1 MSQEEQSDKYK
12 KLNDIDYIANFPG
25 ARVAKDA
32 VAVLVDGGIVDIGDN
47 PLRQLGVVSVNS
59 LPDSFDVG
67 IESGQVIGV
76 TQEENFTVTDD
87 GDMTVTLGETAEVR
101 QIDGGEFIVQEN
113 NPLDVSGAEVDVDIN
128 SQSLTPITVTDDGN
142 LAVAAWNAGTLPV
155 QEDTPLNVS
164 AATVTIQEDNPV
176 DVNVNSPPETK
187 TTENYGVDVET
198 DYTATLNVGDYSHV
212 GISINIDSNTDI
224 LVERS
229 WDQNTWFEVESASSA
244 GKLNQNV
251 QGASGTYYRVTITGT
266 GTTGDTADVVI
277 SAKSM

>member
-1 MSQEEQSDKYK
+1 MSEEQSEIYK
-12 KLNDIDYIANFPG
+12 NKNNVDYIGKFPG
-25 ARVAKDA
+25 ARIESDLIGV
-32 VAVLVDGGIVDIGDN
+32 VVQDGEVDIEDN
-47 PLRQLGVVSVNS
+47 SLRQLGVVTVG
-59 LPDSFDVG
+59 SFSDNAD
-67 IESGQVIGV
+67 ISISDGQVIGV

-87 GDMTVTLGETAEVR
+87 GNMVVTLGDTAEVR
-101 QIDGGEFIVQEN
+101 QIDGGEFTVQEN

-128 SQSLTPITVTDDGN
+128 SQTLTPLTVTDDGN
-142 LAVAAWNAGTLPV
+142 LAIAAWNAGTLPV

-164 AATVTIQEDNPV
+164 AATVTIQEENPI
-176 DVNVNSPPETK
+176 DTNINSPPETK

-266 GTTGDTADVVI
+266 GTTGDTADVVL